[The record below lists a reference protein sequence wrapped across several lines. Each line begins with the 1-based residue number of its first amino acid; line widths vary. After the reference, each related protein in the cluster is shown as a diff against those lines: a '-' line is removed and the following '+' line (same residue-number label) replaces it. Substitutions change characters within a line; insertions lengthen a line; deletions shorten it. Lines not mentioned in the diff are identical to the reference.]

1 MVATAAPGRCRP
13 LPGGRICRAVYRRLT
28 IASEGPSMR
37 ISGPN
42 ANAAVANAPATR
54 RAAPGTFKLNDGEA
68 ARASG
73 SAVGLRSVGG
83 IDALIALQGLED
95 PTERRKQAV
104 RRGRVALDALD
115 ELKIGL
121 LGGALARAPLEQTRG
136 GLQLAQ

>member
-1 MVATAAPGRCRP
+1 
-13 LPGGRICRAVYRRLT
+13 
-28 IASEGPSMR
+28 MR

-42 ANAAVANAPATR
+42 ANAAVANAPASR
-54 RAAPGTFKLNDGEA
+54 RAAAGTFTLGEGESS
-68 ARASG
+68 RATG
-73 SAVGLRSVGG
+73 APVGLRSVGG

-121 LGGALARAPLEQTRG
+121 LGGMLSQATLTKLQSAAGFLKGSSGDDGLDTVLGEIELRVEVEIAKMAPR
-136 GLQLAQ
+136 

>member
-1 MVATAAPGRCRP
+1 
-13 LPGGRICRAVYRRLT
+13 
-28 IASEGPSMR
+28 MR

-68 ARASG
+68 ARANG

-115 ELKIGL
+115 ELKVGL
-121 LGGALARAPLEQTRG
+121 LGGMLSQATLNKLKSAAGFLKGSSGDDGLDAVLGEIELRVEVEIAKMAAR
-136 GLQLAQ
+136 